1 MLKRLDRNA
10 LRKRRHLRL
19 RQHVEGMGARPR
31 LVVFRSL
38 SHIYAQIVDDSRGR
52 GHTLVAA
59 STLDPEVRDQA
70 KGKRKSEASRL
81 VGERIAQRAKESGIT
96 KVVFDR
102 GGYAYHGRVKALAEG
117 ARAAGLQF

>member
-10 LRKRRHLRL
+10 LRKRRHLRI
-19 RQHVEGMGARPR
+19 RHHVEGMAARPR

-38 SHIYAQIVDDSRGR
+38 SHIYAQIVDDHPS
-52 GHTLVAA
+52 HTLVAA

-70 KGKRKSEASRL
+70 KGKRKGEASRL
-81 VGERIAQRAKESGIT
+81 VGELIARRAKEGGIT
-96 KVVFDR
+96 RVVFDR

-117 ARAAGLQF
+117 ARAGGLQF

>member
-10 LRKRRHLRL
+10 LRKRRHLRI
-19 RQHVEGMGARPR
+19 RHHVEGMAARPR

-38 SHIYAQIVDDSRGR
+38 SQIYAQIVDDPP

-81 VGERIAQRAKESGIT
+81 VGELIARRAKEGGIT
-96 KVVFDR
+96 RVVFDR

-117 ARAAGLQF
+117 ARAGGLQF